1 MIKYVIFNYYSHWI
15 ICLSLLYII
24 GYKLN
29 IQFLKDYVNL
39 DLSLLFI
46 NIGFL
51 FLIIYLT
58 FIRKYYIDF
67 SLFILLFL
75 IHLIPLILIR
85 RLNIKNN
92 YNIQTFFVTIILY
105 CIYMIYNKT
114 NPIIFYLNS
123 NHPKHISD
131 IINYLKIYFT

>member
-1 MIKYVIFNYYSHWI
+1 MIIKVFNYYSHWI
-15 ICLSLLYII
+15 ISLSLLYII
-24 GYKLN
+24 GYYFN
-29 IQFLKDYVNL
+29 IELLKDYVNL

-92 YNIQTFFVTIILY
+92 YNIQTFLVTIILY

-123 NHPKHISD
+123 NHPKHIND
-131 IINYLKIYFT
+131 LINYLKIYFT